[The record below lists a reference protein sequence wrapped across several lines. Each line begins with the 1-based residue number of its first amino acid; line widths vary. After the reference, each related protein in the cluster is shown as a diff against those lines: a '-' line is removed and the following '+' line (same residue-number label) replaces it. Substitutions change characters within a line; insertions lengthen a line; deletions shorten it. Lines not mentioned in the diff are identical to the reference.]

1 MLQRVFVDANV
12 LLSRTTRDWLFLLR
26 NETQQM
32 FQLHSTIDVVTETV
46 RARRRLQPE
55 LDGNITRRLHDDLIE
70 NLDEVVADFDGSIE
84 FHGSD
89 PHDRHVHA
97 TATAA
102 ASNFLLT
109 SNGSDFGNPDLL
121 PYEIYT
127 PDEFFL
133 LVDDGAQ
140 DSVRRV
146 TQAQLKYWSA
156 KRARGHSV
164 KPLPAALT
172 DAGCPLFADR
182 VNRHVRFLAGPP
194 PR

>member
-70 NLDEVVADFDGSIE
+70 NLDEIVADFDGSVE

-89 PHDRHVHA
+89 PDDRHVHA
-97 TATAA
+97 AA
-102 ASNFLLT
+102 IAGGSNILVT
-109 SNGSDFGNPDLL
+109 SNGGDFGDPDLL

-146 TQAQLKYWSA
+146 TMAQLKYWNA

-164 KPLPAALT
+164 KPLPGALI
-172 DAGCPLFADR
+172 DAGCPIFAAR
-182 VNRHVRFLAGPP
+182 VSGHVRFLAGPP